1 MKDEHESEIDWL
13 KNLRH
18 YSYEKLR
25 IELQFQCCEEWRK
38 IAVQREM
45 GRRLIGTKLKFIR

>member
-45 GRRLIGTKLKFIR
+45 GRRLIGTKLKFIS